1 MSQHTNLVP
10 SVPVP
15 CFHSLLWF
23 SNLPAVLGACAVLI
37 SISLFGGLGAGPLRM
52 KLPREVQV
60 FLVRALISPACL
72 SLSMEFYQW
81 EEAAAVQ
88 IFISSS

>member
-1 MSQHTNLVP
+1 MSQLTNLVL
-10 SVPVP
+10 SAPVP
-15 CFHSLLWF
+15 MFSFSPLLQQ
-23 SNLPAVLGACAVLI
+23 PACCSGCLCCSDIHLSVWGV
-37 SISLFGGLGAGPLRM
+37 GVGPLRM